1 VRHHEITQEASPNTW
16 AGSFT
21 SDLVSSKTWL
31 VTQLKKQLAGE
42 SAGDIYVLGSWWGNT
57 GVFVQQAG
65 IKFDRLIMV
74 ERRRYLLASTKMLLS
89 DLWEQDRL
97 VLLHQDAANI
107 QYPTNKKI
115 TVINTSSNDMPRTW
129 ITRVP
134 RGTLTVIQ
142 SRDNVKDVKVITDTA
157 AQFYAKFTLENT
169 VYWGQRRLRDPETR
183 YTRFMKI
190 GYK

>member
-1 VRHHEITQEASPNTW
+1 MRHHEITQEASPNTW

-21 SDLVSSKTWL
+21 PDLVSSKTWL
-31 VTQLKKQLAGE
+31 TTQLKKQLAGK

-65 IKFDRLIMV
+65 IEFDRLIMV

-89 DLWEQDRL
+89 DLWEQGRL

-107 QYPTNKKI
+107 QYPTNRTI

-157 AQFYAKFTLENT
+157 AQFYAKFPLETT

>member
-1 VRHHEITQEASPNTW
+1 MRHHEITTEESPNTL

-21 SDLVSSKTWL
+21 PDLVSSKTWL
-31 VTQLKKQLAGE
+31 CNYLKKELDGR
-42 SAGDIYVLGSWWGNT
+42 SAGDIYILGSWYGNM
-57 GVFVQQAG
+57 GIFLQQAD
-65 IKFDRLIMV
+65 IDFDRLIMV
-74 ERRRYLLASTKMLLS
+74 ETRPRLLTTARRLLEPLYREGRLK
-89 DLWEQDRL
+89 L
-97 VLLHQDAANI
+97 VLGRAEQI
-107 QYPTNKKI
+107 VYPDRPI
-115 TVINTSSNDMPRTW
+115 TVINTSANDMSRVW
-129 ITRVP
+129 FQRVP

-157 AQFYAKFTLENT
+157 AQFYAKFPLENT

>member
-21 SDLVSSKTWL
+21 PDLVSSKTWL
-31 VTQLKKQLAGE
+31 TIQLKKQLAGK
-42 SAGDIYVLGSWWGNT
+42 SAGDIYVLGSWWGNM

-65 IKFDRLIMV
+65 IEFDRLIMV
-74 ERRRYLLASTKMLLS
+74 ERRRHLLASTKMLLS
-89 DLWEQDRL
+89 DLWEQGRL

-107 QYPTNKKI
+107 EYPTNRPI

-157 AQFYAKFTLENT
+157 AQFYAKFPLETT

>member
-1 VRHHEITQEASPNTW
+1 MRHHEITQEASPNTW

-31 VTQLKKQLAGE
+31 ATQLKKQLAGE

-57 GVFVQQAG
+57 GVFIQQAG

-89 DLWEQDRL
+89 NLWEQDRL
-97 VLLHQDAANI
+97 VLLQQDAANI
-107 QYPTNKKI
+107 QYPTNRRI

-157 AQFYAKFTLENT
+157 AQFYTKFTLENT

-183 YTRFMKI
+183 YTRYMKI

>member
-21 SDLVSSKTWL
+21 PDLVSSKTWL
-31 VTQLKKQLAGE
+31 TTQLKKQLAGE

-157 AQFYAKFTLENT
+157 AQFYAKFPLETT

>member
-1 VRHHEITQEASPNTW
+1 MRHHEITQEASPNTW

-21 SDLVSSKTWL
+21 PDLVSSKTWL
-31 VTQLKKQLAGE
+31 TTQLKKQLAGE
-42 SAGDIYVLGSWWGNT
+42 SAGDIYVLGSWWGNM

-89 DLWEQDRL
+89 DLWEQGRL

>member
-1 VRHHEITQEASPNTW
+1 MRHHEITQEASPNTW

-57 GVFVQQAG
+57 GVFIQQAN

-89 DLWEQDRL
+89 NLWEQDRL
-97 VLLHQDAANI
+97 VLLPQDAANI
-107 QYPTNKKI
+107 QYPTNRRI
-115 TVINTSSNDMPRTW
+115 TVINTSSNDMSRTW

>member
-21 SDLVSSKTWL
+21 PDLVSSKTWL
-31 VTQLKKQLAGE
+31 TTQLKKQLAGE

-74 ERRRYLLASTKMLLS
+74 ERRRHLLASTKMLLS
-89 DLWEQDRL
+89 DLWEQGRL

-107 QYPTNKKI
+107 EYPTNKKV

-157 AQFYAKFTLENT
+157 AQFYAKFPLENT

>member
-1 VRHHEITQEASPNTW
+1 MRHHEITQEASPNTW

-57 GVFVQQAG
+57 GVFIQQAN

-89 DLWEQDRL
+89 NLWEQDRL
-97 VLLHQDAANI
+97 VLLQQDAANI
-107 QYPTNKKI
+107 QYPPNQQI
-115 TVINTSSNDMPRTW
+115 TVINTSSNDMSRTW

-183 YTRFMKI
+183 YTRYMKI

>member
-1 VRHHEITQEASPNTW
+1 MRHHEITQEASPNTW

-21 SDLVSSKTWL
+21 PDLVSSKTWL
-31 VTQLKKQLAGE
+31 TTQLKKQLAGE

-157 AQFYAKFTLENT
+157 AQFYAKFPLETT

>member
-1 VRHHEITQEASPNTW
+1 MRHHEITQEASPNTW

-21 SDLVSSKTWL
+21 PDLVSSKTWL
-31 VTQLKKQLAGE
+31 TTQLKKQLAGK

-57 GVFVQQAG
+57 GVFIQQAG

-89 DLWEQDRL
+89 DLWEQGRL
-97 VLLHQDAANI
+97 VLWHQDAANI

-115 TVINTSSNDMPRTW
+115 TVINTSSNEMPRTW

-142 SRDNVKDVKVITDTA
+142 SRDAVKDVKVITDTA
-157 AQFYAKFTLENT
+157 AQFYAKFPLEKT

>member
-1 VRHHEITQEASPNTW
+1 MRRHEITQEASPNTW

-21 SDLVSSKTWL
+21 PDLVSSKTWL
-31 VTQLKKQLAGE
+31 TTQLKKQLAGE

-57 GVFVQQAG
+57 GVFIQQAG
-65 IKFDRLIMV
+65 IDFDRLIMV

-89 DLWEQDRL
+89 DLWEQGRL

-107 QYPTNKKI
+107 QYPSNKRI

-157 AQFYAKFTLENT
+157 AQFYTKFTLENT

-183 YTRFMKI
+183 YTRYMKI

>member
-21 SDLVSSKTWL
+21 PDLVNSKTWL
-31 VTQLKKQLAGE
+31 TTQLKKQLAGE
-42 SAGDIYVLGSWWGNT
+42 SAGDIYVLGSWWGNM
-57 GVFVQQAG
+57 GVFIQQAN

-89 DLWEQDRL
+89 NLWEQDRL
-97 VLLHQDAANI
+97 VLLPQDAANI
-107 QYPTNKKI
+107 QYPLNRRI
-115 TVINTSSNDMPRTW
+115 TVINTSSNDMSRTW

-142 SRDNVKDVKVITDTA
+142 SRDNVKNIKVITDTA

>member
-1 VRHHEITQEASPNTW
+1 MRHHEITQEASPNTW

-31 VTQLKKQLAGE
+31 VTQLKKQLAGK

-57 GVFVQQAG
+57 GVFIQQAG

-89 DLWEQDRL
+89 DLWEQNRL

-107 QYPTNKKI
+107 QYPTNRRI
-115 TVINTSSNDMPRTW
+115 TVINTSSNDMSRTW

>member
-1 VRHHEITQEASPNTW
+1 MRHHEITQEASPNTW

-31 VTQLKKQLAGE
+31 VTQLKKQLAGK

-57 GVFVQQAG
+57 GVFIQQAG

-97 VLLHQDAANI
+97 VLLNQDAANI
-107 QYPTNKKI
+107 QYPTNRPI
-115 TVINTSSNDMPRTW
+115 TVINTSSNEMPRTW

-142 SRDNVKDVKVITDTA
+142 SRDAVKDVKVITDTA
-157 AQFYAKFTLENT
+157 AQFYAKFPLETT

>member
-1 VRHHEITQEASPNTW
+1 MRHHEITQEASPNTW

-21 SDLVSSKTWL
+21 PDLVSSKTWL
-31 VTQLKKQLAGE
+31 TTQLKKQLAGE

-57 GVFVQQAG
+57 GVFIQQAG

-89 DLWEQDRL
+89 DLWEQNRL

-107 QYPTNKKI
+107 QYPTNRRI
-115 TVINTSSNDMPRTW
+115 TVINTSSNDMSRTW

>member
-1 VRHHEITQEASPNTW
+1 MRHHEITQEASPNTW

-21 SDLVSSKTWL
+21 PDLVSSKTWL
-31 VTQLKKQLAGE
+31 TTQLKKQLAGE
-42 SAGDIYVLGSWWGNT
+42 SAGDIYVLGSWWGNM

-65 IKFDRLIMV
+65 IEFDRLIMV

-89 DLWEQDRL
+89 DLWEQGRL

-107 QYPTNKKI
+107 QYPTNRPI

-157 AQFYAKFTLENT
+157 AQFYVKFPLENT

>member
-1 VRHHEITQEASPNTW
+1 MRHHEITQEASPNTW

-31 VTQLKKQLAGE
+31 AAQLKKQLAGE
-42 SAGDIYVLGSWWGNT
+42 SAGDVYVLGSWWGNT
-57 GVFVQQAG
+57 GVFIQQAG

-89 DLWEQDRL
+89 DLWEQNRL

-107 QYPTNKKI
+107 QYPTNRRI
-115 TVINTSSNDMPRTW
+115 TVINTSSNDMSRTW

-183 YTRFMKI
+183 YTRYMKI

>member
-1 VRHHEITQEASPNTW
+1 MRHHEITQEASPNTW

-21 SDLVSSKTWL
+21 PDLVSSKTWL
-31 VTQLKKQLAGE
+31 TTQLKKQLAGK
-42 SAGDIYVLGSWWGNT
+42 SAGDIYVLGSWWGNM
-57 GVFVQQAG
+57 GVFIQQAG

-97 VLLHQDAANI
+97 VLLNQDAANI
-107 QYPTNKKI
+107 EYPTNKKI
-115 TVINTSSNDMPRTW
+115 TVINTSSNEMPRTW

-142 SRDNVKDVKVITDTA
+142 SRDALKDVKVITDTA
-157 AQFYAKFTLENT
+157 AQFYAKFPLETT

>member
-1 VRHHEITQEASPNTW
+1 MQQHEFTAEASPDTL

-21 SDLVSSKTWL
+21 PDLISSKTWL
-31 VTQLKKQLAGE
+31 CNQLKKQLGDT
-42 SAGDIYVLGSWWGNT
+42 SAGDIYILGSWYGNL
-57 GVFVQQAG
+57 GIFLQQAN
-65 IKFDRLIMV
+65 IDFDRLIMV
-74 ERRRYLLASTKMLLS
+74 ETRPRLLATAQRLLEP
-89 DLWEQDRL
+89 LYQAGRLKL
-97 VLLHQDAANI
+97 VLAPADRI
-107 QYPTNKKI
+107 QYPENKRI
-115 TVINTSSNDMPRTW
+115 TVINTSSNDMSRTW

-157 AQFYAKFTLENT
+157 AQFYAKFPLENT

-183 YTRFMKI
+183 YTRYMKI

>member
-21 SDLVSSKTWL
+21 PDLVSSKTWL
-31 VTQLKKQLAGE
+31 TTQLKKQLAGE
-42 SAGDIYVLGSWWGNT
+42 SAGDIYVLGSWWGNM

-115 TVINTSSNDMPRTW
+115 TVINTSSNEMPRTW

-157 AQFYAKFTLENT
+157 AQFYAKFPLETT

>member
-1 VRHHEITQEASPNTW
+1 MRRHEITQEASPNTW

-21 SDLVSSKTWL
+21 PDLVSSKTWL
-31 VTQLKKQLAGE
+31 TTQLKKQLAGA
-42 SAGDIYVLGSWWGNT
+42 SAGDIYVLGSWWGNM
-57 GVFVQQAG
+57 GVFIQQAG
-65 IKFDRLIMV
+65 IDFDRLIMV

-107 QYPTNKKI
+107 QYPLNKKI

-157 AQFYAKFTLENT
+157 AQFYAKFPLEHT

>member
-1 VRHHEITQEASPNTW
+1 MRHHEITQEASPNTW

-21 SDLVSSKTWL
+21 PDLVSSKTWL
-31 VTQLKKQLAGE
+31 TTQLKKQLAGK

-65 IKFDRLIMV
+65 IEFDRLIMV
-74 ERRRYLLASTKMLLS
+74 ERRRYLLASTKMLLN
-89 DLWEQDRL
+89 DLWEQGRL

-107 QYPTNKKI
+107 EYPKNRPI

-134 RGTLTVIQ
+134 RGTLTVIH

-157 AQFYAKFTLENT
+157 AQFYAKFPLENT

>member
-1 VRHHEITQEASPNTW
+1 MRHYEITQEASPNTW

-31 VTQLKKQLAGE
+31 ATQLKKQLAGE

-57 GVFVQQAG
+57 GVFIQQAG

-89 DLWEQDRL
+89 DLWEQNRL

-107 QYPTNKKI
+107 QYPTNRRI
-115 TVINTSSNDMPRTW
+115 TVINTSSNDMSRTW

>member
-1 VRHHEITQEASPNTW
+1 MRHHEITQEASPNTW

-21 SDLVSSKTWL
+21 PDLVSSKTWL
-31 VTQLKKQLAGE
+31 TTQLKKQLAGK
-42 SAGDIYVLGSWWGNT
+42 SAGDIYVLGSWWGNM
-57 GVFVQQAG
+57 GVFIQQAG

-97 VLLHQDAANI
+97 VLLNQDAANI
-107 QYPTNKKI
+107 EYPTNKKI
-115 TVINTSSNDMPRTW
+115 TVINTSSNEMPRTW

-134 RGTLTVIQ
+134 RGTLTLIQ

-157 AQFYAKFTLENT
+157 AQFYAKYPLENT
-169 VYWGQRRLRDPETR
+169 VYRGQRRLRDPETR